1 MAIEICGPGSKKRRS
16 GRVCFKNGGT
26 STVFDYTG
34 HLECL
39 IRRWCRR
46 YPALGHIDMERVVLV
61 AAACR
66 SRSRRGTYASIMS
79 LRYPYGR
86 SLKSRSG
93 RLGKWP
99 TVKKDGRD
107 ALYLIKFYLPRF
119 HNLNVEEKVSTILH
133 ELFHI
138 NPKFNGEF
146 RCFDGRNW
154 AHGGCEAEFEKLYE
168 PLKRDIL
175 KKRSPFRELF
185 LGCRFPTLLKR
196 FGDIYADRVVLSPTY
211 RRAASIR

>member
-1 MAIEICGPGSKKRRS
+1 MAIVICGPGSKKRRS
-16 GRVCFKNGGT
+16 SRVCFKNGGT
-26 STVFDYTG
+26 STVFDYTV

-39 IRRWCRR
+39 IRRWCRC
-46 YPALGHIDMERVVLV
+46 YQALGHIDLERVVLA

-79 LRYPYGR
+79 LRYPDGR
-86 SLKSRSG
+86 APKHRSG
-93 RLGKWP
+93 RLYKWP
-99 TVKKDGRD
+99 TVKKNGRN

-119 HNLNVEEKVSTILH
+119 HNLTVEEKVSTILH

-138 NPKFNGEF
+138 HPRFNGEF

-154 AHGGCEAEFEKLYE
+154 AHGGSEAGFEKLYE

-175 KKRSPFRELF
+175 KRSDPFREVF

-196 FGDIYADRVVLSPTY
+196 FGDIYADRVVLSPIY
-211 RRAASIR
+211 RRTASIR